1 MVAAVALVPLA
12 VPRPVRAA
20 TGEFVYTTAA
30 DRTHNVRNRSLK
42 EPENGRCHILNTAPS
57 EYRVIRAENKTD
69 VPATVFAG
77 DDCTGQTGTIAVGA
91 TQNSCDGGTP
101 CWESVRFLPP
111 ASSPSEGG
119 RDGRVLD

>member
-1 MVAAVALVPLA
+1 MKRSRVVLVAAVALVPLA
-12 VPRPVRAA
+12 VPRSVQAA
-20 TGEFVYTTAA
+20 NGEFLYTTVA
-30 DRTHNVRNRSLK
+30 DRTQSVRHRSLK

-57 EYRVIRAENKTD
+57 EYRVIREQNKTD

-77 DDCTGQTGTIAVGA
+77 NNCTGQTGTIAVGA

-111 ASSPSEGG
+111 A
-119 RDGRVLD
+119 